1 MPRDKWLEEI
11 LGGGSS
17 STNGEGRKMSKEEL
31 ASVKLAE
38 STLDQYITAM
48 RHVEGGSAQD
58 EAIQEFFGDDKYEN
72 ISNNGFHPY
81 SHYKLQWVQSQYFE
95 KLGMKLVKECD
106 FGFGFIGEQPPEMI
120 DIEHEPDK
128 VFKGYKQ
135 GTVFYASEKKDHKV
149 VVSIRESYSS
159 SGYTYQVYHSTGND
173 NLLKD
178 WIDLADEKNFYKG
191 KKIDASCRF
200 LELTNYSWGDVVLPN
215 QTLDIIKNN
224 VLGLF
229 EHAETFRKFGIS
241 MKRGLILHGPPGT
254 GKAQPLSSLV
264 ATPSGWK
271 AMDDIQPGDEVCTPN
286 GTITKVIDTYPQ
298 GDLPIYKITFAD
310 GDSVECCGD
319 HLWEISSKNRKTP
332 FITDT
337 RWIKKHYLS
346 PSGYRML
353 SIRCPDPVVFNKR
366 EVPVDPYMLGILLGD
381 GNLTNGS
388 VAFSSADT
396 EIVNTLMKTLEKEYT
411 IKTNHHTGIDHR
423 IVRTKRSPKPT
434 KYTTALRNL
443 GLWDKDSFEKFVP
456 EIYLKNDIETRK
468 LVLRGLMDSD
478 GYVNSKTGM
487 PEITICSK
495 MLSEGVKDLVE
506 SLGGVCVVKE
516 KKNVSGNICYRCFIK
531 YDDAPDLFMISRKKT
546 AARKRTKY
554 PVKRVISSVEVIG
567 RKPCKCILVEDSNHL
582 YLTNNYVVTH
592 NTQICKAIANEAEA
606 SVLYVLPSDFQNE
619 RGGVRRITQM
629 AKDLAPCILI
639 IEDMDWIAKNRH
651 ASMMAGFTMELMN
664 QLDGLEEFGEI
675 VTIGTTNALEDL
687 ENAVK
692 NRPGRFDRVIEVPHP
707 EQEQRESMIK
717 LFTSNFTLRDVNVEK
732 VAETFDGLSGAH
744 VRDICQ
750 TAAHFAVR
758 DGSIE
763 NNGEEL
769 ILTEKHFKKAWKE
782 VKDKDY
788 SSYQETQSTEGKK
801 SNFGFQTRRP
811 MDYLDEDDD
820 LL

>member
-11 LGGGSS
+11 LGGGSN

-106 FGFGFIGEQPPEMI
+106 FGFIGEQPPEMI

-135 GTVFYASEKKDHKV
+135 GTVFYASEKKDHKI
-149 VVSIRESYSS
+149 VVSIRESYNS

-254 GKAQPLSSLV
+254 GK
-264 ATPSGWK
+264 
-271 AMDDIQPGDEVCTPN
+271 
-286 GTITKVIDTYPQ
+286 
-298 GDLPIYKITFAD
+298 
-310 GDSVECCGD
+310 
-319 HLWEISSKNRKTP
+319 
-332 FITDT
+332 
-337 RWIKKHYLS
+337 
-346 PSGYRML
+346 
-353 SIRCPDPVVFNKR
+353 
-366 EVPVDPYMLGILLGD
+366 
-381 GNLTNGS
+381 
-388 VAFSSADT
+388 
-396 EIVNTLMKTLEKEYT
+396 
-411 IKTNHHTGIDHR
+411 
-423 IVRTKRSPKPT
+423 
-434 KYTTALRNL
+434 
-443 GLWDKDSFEKFVP
+443 
-456 EIYLKNDIETRK
+456 
-468 LVLRGLMDSD
+468 
-478 GYVNSKTGM
+478 
-487 PEITICSK
+487 
-495 MLSEGVKDLVE
+495 
-506 SLGGVCVVKE
+506 
-516 KKNVSGNICYRCFIK
+516 
-531 YDDAPDLFMISRKKT
+531 
-546 AARKRTKY
+546 
-554 PVKRVISSVEVIG
+554 
-567 RKPCKCILVEDSNHL
+567 
-582 YLTNNYVVTH
+582 
-592 NTQICKAIANEAEA
+592 TQICKAIANEAEA

-619 RGGVRRITQM
+619 RGGVRRVTQM

-801 SNFGFQTRRP
+801 SNFGFQARRP